1 MRFFGYKTW
10 AVNRHRLQ
18 NSLPFTRNKVLKFLS
33 DTGTLKIST
42 KPYIKTNYQKF
53 KQWLLE
59 KKTYMS
65 MWSCF
70 DVLCEGRDPN

>member
-18 NSLPFTRNKVLKFLS
+18 NSLPFTGNKVLKFLS

-59 KKTYMS
+59 KK
-65 MWSCF
+65 
-70 DVLCEGRDPN
+70 LI